1 MQDKYFLDNI
11 NKLFSEKKFIEV
23 ILEIKKN
30 NHILENYPDLFNISG
45 VSKLLKSNN
54 DKNDIISALDDFENY
69 FLKSKT
75 NNKKIEAICNFIT
88 TCVTNSQK
96 YIEIILYFK
105 KVLRPVFLQTY
116 HQ

>member
-30 NHILENYPDLFNISG
+30 NYILENYPDLFNISG

-54 DKNDIISALDDFENY
+54 DKNDIISALNDFENY
-69 FLKSKT
+69 FLK
-75 NNKKIEAICNFIT
+75 
-88 TCVTNSQK
+88 
-96 YIEIILYFK
+96 
-105 KVLRPVFLQTY
+105 
-116 HQ
+116 

>member
-30 NHILENYPDLFNISG
+30 NYILENYPDLFNTSG

-54 DKNDIISALDDFENY
+54 DKNDIISALND
-69 FLKSKT
+69 
-75 NNKKIEAICNFIT
+75 
-88 TCVTNSQK
+88 
-96 YIEIILYFK
+96 
-105 KVLRPVFLQTY
+105 
-116 HQ
+116 